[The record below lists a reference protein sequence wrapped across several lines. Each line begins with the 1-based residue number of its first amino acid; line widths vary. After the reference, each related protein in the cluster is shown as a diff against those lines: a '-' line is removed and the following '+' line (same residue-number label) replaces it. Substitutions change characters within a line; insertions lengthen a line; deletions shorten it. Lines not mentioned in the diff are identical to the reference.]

1 MPERWQVQIHR
12 KVNDVVY
19 ALPGEIVT
27 NIRQA
32 IRQLEQNPYQAESR
46 LVSSFHDVFE
56 IFVERC
62 RIVYEVKEDK
72 KLVRVVR
79 IDMAGETE

>member
-12 KVNDVVY
+12 KVNDVVD
-19 ALPGEIVT
+19 ALPREIVT
-27 NIRQA
+27 SIRKV
-32 IRQLEQNPYQAESR
+32 IRQLEQNPYPAGRR
-46 LVSSFHDVFE
+46 LVGSFSDVFE
-56 IFVERC
+56 IFVEQY

-79 IDMAGETE
+79 INMAGETE